1 MQFCAFEVKMF
12 AANIEKHRSN
22 LKRLAPPENQLNK
35 ETWLSEIQWYV
46 PD

>member
-12 AANIEKHRSN
+12 AANIEN
-22 LKRLAPPENQLNK
+22 LKCLVPPENQLNK
-35 ETWLSEIQWYV
+35 ETGLFEIQWYV